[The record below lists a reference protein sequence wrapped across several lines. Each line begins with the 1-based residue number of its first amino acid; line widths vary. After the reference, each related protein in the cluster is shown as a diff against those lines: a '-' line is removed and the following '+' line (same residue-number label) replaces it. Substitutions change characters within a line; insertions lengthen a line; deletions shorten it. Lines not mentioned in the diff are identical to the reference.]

1 MRLNECKITRMH
13 IASAP
18 VLPASAST
26 WLPPDDALRSEL
38 HNEVHARPSAR
49 IRLPALI
56 VYVAVLN
63 EGVSRQAEC
72 EHLRQLPGQ
81 ADLTLERMQG
91 NFVRL
96 RLDGLTVKWERHTE
110 FTRYSIIQPLPEHA
124 GLGASE
130 PDLLG
135 CLALPQY
142 WFAQIPGRTVAAIQ
156 LAMVNA
162 PLDEATTL
170 MAQAVAWLGGRT
182 VVASLMGS
190 SPSQLAGPLAE
201 PPNRHGYGHPMGHSW
216 ALTQFRLQADGFER
230 MLVIAPEGTSQT
242 RAGRI
247 AARLLELETYRLM
260 ALRGL
265 PVAKALG
272 PMLAQ
277 SEAALVRITAQLE
290 NKSASDQELLDTLV
304 ALAAGVE
311 RATAENNYRFAAT
324 QAYHTLVRQRIAE
337 LREKAIPGTQTI
349 GEFMQR
355 RLSPAMATVAA
366 TGQRLASLSER
377 VARTSDLL
385 RTRVDIAT
393 EMQNQ
398 QLLEKLTHGQ
408 ETQLRLQSTVEG
420 LSIAAISYYV
430 ISLLLYGGKALKAL
444 GVPMNPEM
452 AAGALVPVVLWAVWR
467 TTQRIHARLHTAH

>member
-1 MRLNECKITRMH
+1 MHTATITEPFPAIVRLI
-13 IASAP
+13 
-18 VLPASAST
+18 
-26 WLPPDDALRSEL
+26 PPDDPQRASL

-63 EGVSRQAEC
+63 EGISRELEC
-72 EHLRQLPGQ
+72 THLRQLPGQ
-81 ADLTLERMQG
+81 ANLPMERLQD
-91 NFVRL
+91 NFLRL
-96 RLDGLTVKWERHTE
+96 RLDGFTVKWERHTE
-110 FTRYSIIQPLPEHA
+110 FSRYSIVQSLPA
-124 GLGASE
+124 YADLGTAE
-130 PDLLG
+130 PDLMNGLV
-135 CLALPQY
+135 LPAL
-142 WFAQIPGRTVAAIQ
+142 WLAQIPGRTVAAVQ
-156 LAMVNA
+156 LVMLNA
-162 PLDEATTL
+162 PLDDAPAL
-170 MAQAVAWLGGRT
+170 MARAMTWFGGRT

-190 SPSQLAGPLAE
+190 SGLNLAGQGTE
-201 PPNRHGYGHPMGHSW
+201 PADRHGYTHPMGHSW
-216 ALTQFRLQADGFER
+216 ALTQFRLQPDGFER
-230 MLVIAPEGTSQT
+230 MLVIAPEDTSHT

-304 ALAAGVE
+304 SLAAGVE
-311 RATAENNYRFAAT
+311 RATAENNYRFSAT
-324 QAYHTLVRQRIAE
+324 QAYHTLVVQRIAE

-355 RLSPAMATVAA
+355 RLSPAMATVVA

-393 EMQNQ
+393 EVQNQ

-408 ETQLRLQSTVEG
+408 ATQLRLQSTVEG

-430 ISLLLYGGKALKAL
+430 ISLLLYGGKALKAV
-444 GVPMNPEM
+444 GVPINPEM

-467 TTQRIHARLHTAH
+467 TTQRIHAKLHVDH